1 LVSDP
6 PRPPSDPGPPEYNV
20 YRSRRRPPSKLGGG
34 GDLDS
39 LRKRLKRFRE
49 RDRHQPG
56 EPRGITPGRVV
67 KWVLLAVVAWLL
79 LSLVLFLVSAQTEEG
94 VSDSA
99 KRALSSDGSLLSGST
114 ILVLGS
120 DARTGDSIDE
130 SQQGPSRADTI
141 MLVHAAFGSVRK
153 LSIPRDSFAQIPG
166 HGGQKINAAYALGG
180 PALMIHTVEGFM
192 GNDVQVNHLIEVDFD
207 DFPKLIDALG
217 GIDVTVE
224 QRICSPPFDNF
235 WKGLR
240 FSKGEHHLDGERA
253 LGFARIRK
261 NACAPNETDIERAQR
276 QQQVLTAIKGSVVSP
291 GTFVRLPLVSWR
303 APKALKTDMRGLQ
316 LLALFG
322 DMATGTSDETKVL
335 EPSCLSCG
343 PGGSLVVSDGAKRDG
358 ANYLEEGD

>member
-1 LVSDP
+1 MSDP

-20 YRSRRRPPSKLGGG
+20 YRSRRRAPAKLGGG

-39 LRKRLKRFRE
+39 LRKRLSRFR
-49 RDRHQPG
+49 DREPRQPG
-56 EPRGITPGRVV
+56 ERRGISLGRVV
-67 KWVLLAVVAWLL
+67 KWVLLAVTGWLV

-99 KRALSSDGSLLSGST
+99 KKALSSDGSLLSGSN
-114 ILVLGS
+114 ILVLGT
-120 DARTGDSIDE
+120 DARVGESIDE

-141 MLVHAAFGSVRK
+141 MLVHAAFGSIRK

-166 HGGQKINAAYALGG
+166 HNGQKINAAYALGG
-180 PALMIHTVEGFM
+180 PALMIDTVEQFM
-192 GNDVQVNHLIEVDFD
+192 GNGVKVNHLIEVDFE

-217 GIDVTVE
+217 GVDITVE

-240 FSKGEHHLDGERA
+240 FKKGEHHLDGEKA

-276 QQQVLTAIKGSVVSP
+276 QQQVLTAIKDSVVSP
-291 GTFVRLPLVSWR
+291 GTFFRLPLVSWR
-303 APKALKTDMRGLQ
+303 APKALKTDMKGPQ
-316 LLALFG
+316 LLALFA
-322 DMATGTSDETKVL
+322 DLATGSSDVTKVL

-343 PGGSLVVSDGAKRDG
+343 PGSSLVVSEGAKRDG
-358 ANYLEEGD
+358 ANYLVEGD